1 MVRFL
6 RDKRG
11 NAFIWM
17 IIFIFVFIGIS
28 TLVID
33 YGNLYVKTKKIKY
46 TMNRAVKAASLQI
59 NEDGGDLANGV
70 FKIDEV
76 KAEEAFREVLAG
88 DLGLNETTLEPLANS
103 LLYATPII
111 QEFEVINDAPKSYIS
126 PIINQIY
133 NIENPSV
140 IATIEFKVKN
150 TFLVTDILVNKLSG
164 SQLTNVYD

>member
-6 RDKRG
+6 KDKRG
-11 NAFIWM
+11 NAFVWM

-46 TMNRAVKAASLQI
+46 TMNRAVKAATLQI
-59 NEDGGDLANGV
+59 KEDGEELANGL

-76 KAEEAFREVLAG
+76 KAEEAFKEVLAG
-88 DLGLNETTLEPLANS
+88 DLGLSETTLEPLANS
-103 LLYATPII
+103 LLYATPVIK
-111 QEFEVINDAPKSYIS
+111 EFEVINDSPKSYTS
-126 PIINQIY
+126 PVINVVY

-140 IATIEFKVKN
+140 VATIEFKIKS
-150 TFLVTDILVNKLSG
+150 TFLVTDIQVNKLSG
-164 SQLTNVYD
+164 SQLTSVYD